1 MPTIVKYGF
10 MQYSSCFIN
19 NNLATK
25 KLNDDGPRR
34 NF

>member
-1 MPTIVKYGF
+1 MPTIVKYDF
-10 MQYSSCFIN
+10 TQYRSCYIN
-19 NNLATK
+19 NNLAVK